1 VTLRSALA
9 PLVIALALPAAA
21 AAQGEIRG
29 MPDPPGTG
37 SRFRGATMI
46 HYEQRPADGFAVPT
60 GPAGKGFRE
69 ETVDGRLTL
78 AVYRI
83 DRERSPLDVAEAY
96 AVALKEGG
104 FEILYRCAEEA
115 CGGRRFNAGVAPD
128 DPRFAGGAATQ
139 QYIAARKK
147 QESGDLV
154 AQVYVVRRGAPD
166 EIFLRLAVVERKQP

>member
-1 VTLRSALA
+1 VTLPSTLA

-37 SRFRGATMI
+37 KRFPDAAMI

-69 ETVDGRLTL
+69 EVVDGRLTL
-78 AVYRI
+78 AIYRV
-83 DRERSPLDVAEAY
+83 DKDRSPLDVAEAY
-96 AVALKEGG
+96 EAALKEGG

-115 CGGRRFNAGVAPD
+115 CGGRRFNAAVAPD

-147 QESGDLV
+147 QESDDLV
-154 AQVYVVRRGAPD
+154 AQVYAVRRAS
-166 EIFLRLAVVERKQP
+166 EAIFLRLAVVERKQP